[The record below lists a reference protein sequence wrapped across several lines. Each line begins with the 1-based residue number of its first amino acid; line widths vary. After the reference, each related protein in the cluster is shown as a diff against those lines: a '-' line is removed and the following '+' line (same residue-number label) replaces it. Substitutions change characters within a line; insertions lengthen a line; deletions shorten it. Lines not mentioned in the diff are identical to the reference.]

1 MLVTIKYF
9 SEYCT
14 IDDVDWDDIENV
26 RDMDESFAMEMS
38 AFMNGFK
45 VLTNNIN
52 FSKDTHDKLYKMS
65 IITIN
70 AIFGILNA

>member
-52 FSKDTHDKLYKMS
+52 FSKDTYDKLYKMS